1 MMTPEEQN
9 ALIALAR
16 AAIARGFSRR
26 GAAGPAVAAPDWP
39 FPAGGPTGLLARPG
53 GAFVTL
59 RENGELRGCI
69 GYIESEL
76 PLWQVVEEVAEKAA
90 FQDPRFRSLAPWEF
104 ERITVEVSVLSPPE
118 PMGAPGQITVGLHG
132 LIIEHEGRRGLLLPQ
147 VATEYGW
154 DREEFLEHVCR
165 KAGLRP
171 GAWRQEGARV
181 FLFRADVIEE
191 AHHA

>member
-1 MMTPEEQN
+1 
-9 ALIALAR
+9 
-16 AAIARGFSRR
+16 
-26 GAAGPAVAAPDWP
+26 VAD
-39 FPAGGPTGLLARPG
+39 
-53 GAFVTL
+53 
-59 RENGELRGCI
+59 
-69 GYIESEL
+69 
-76 PLWQVVEEVAEKAA
+76 KAA
-90 FQDPRFRSLAPWEF
+90 FQDPRFRPLAPWEF

-118 PMGAPGQITVGLHG
+118 PMGEPGQITVGLHG

-171 GAWRQEGARV
+171 GAWRQKGARV